1 MGPRCPDCDQAVDR
15 PEEGYY
21 LGAVLLNLVAAEL
34 VLAGTALALMLA
46 TWPDVPWSAVMYGG
60 AVVMVA
66 APMLLYP
73 FMKLI
78 WLAVDLRLQPEVSPT
93 PPAPGSRLPS

>member
-1 MGPRCPDCDQAVDR
+1 MDR

-21 LGAVLLNLVAAEL
+21 LGALLLNLVAAEL
-34 VLAGTALALMLA
+34 VLAAGALGLVVT
-46 TWPDVPWSAVMYGG
+46 TWPDVPWTGVMYGG
-60 AVVMVA
+60 AVAMVA

-73 FMKLI
+73 FTKLL
-78 WLAVDLRLQPEVSPT
+78 WLAVDLRLQPEVSST

>member
-1 MGPRCPDCDQAVDR
+1 MDR

-21 LGAVLLNLVAAEL
+21 LGALLLNLVAAEL
-34 VLAGTALALMLA
+34 VLAAGALVLVVT
-46 TWPDVPWSAVMYGG
+46 TWPDVPWTGVMYGG

-73 FMKLI
+73 FTKLL
-78 WLAVDLRLQPEVSPT
+78 WLAVDLRLQPDVSST